1 MPSTPLL
8 NAQGQPIRSALKNED
23 DVAQTPPCGPTKAVQ
38 IAEPEPLPQ
47 EEPRPRREF
56 AASVSGKRLSGR
68 PPLPAA
74 NSSRTSFASQ
84 SSVETLDLNGSQ
96 SFSSLPQLPED
107 AAAQGDQQSQGSHQF
122 HSGSQRVDR
131 ASEKL
136 LAQVAEWLQREKAKR
151 DTKKPR
157 KHSHHHHHHLHSRR
171 KHKAQPEEPPVSEEP
186 EVEPEVENV
195 LRRTASIDSNSS
207 DVSLDRLQ
215 RILDDSMAALGISSV
230 PHYSAKLGR
239 RLSHR
244 KKTSSRSTLQ
254 LSRAYSSDTD
264 YVDGDA
270 IVPSCDAILDN
281 TKTLKYSKASA
292 DDHSSVSGKR
302 EEKERQAWATFKN
315 EIIRLAH
322 TLRLKGWRRVALDAG
337 DDIQVERLSGALT
350 NAVYVVTPPE
360 NLPLRDSDVVK
371 KKPQKLLLRIYG
383 PHVENLID
391 RDTEL
396 SILKRLARKKIGPR
410 MLGTFTNG
418 RFEQFFNAVPLTPEE
433 MRQSATSRQIAKRMR
448 ELHSGIDLLK
458 GERDGGPTLF
468 KNWDSWVD
476 NVERRSLFLDELV
489 AAHAAGRPA
498 AGADS
503 WRQSDF
509 VCGVEWPKFKAM
521 VDKYRSFLVQYYGS
535 EGLHEKLVFAHND
548 TQYGNILRVCTD
560 DEKSPLLQPENQ
572 HKQLIVIDFE
582 YASANLPGCEFANHF
597 TEWAYNY
604 HDPHAPFAC
613 SVERYPSIE
622 EQKRF
627 IKAYIEHRPKIA
639 SSAPA
644 SASSDAD
651 VTPSATPQVTPQ
663 NPSSSVVEFMLDAR
677 APPGGW
683 KEEERRAEGATDER
697 VEELVRE
704 TRLWRA
710 MNSAQWV
717 AWGIVQAKI
726 PGFTEPPIESSEA
739 EGNED
744 QNKAPASP
752 VASEG
757 SAAGSNGE
765 SAGGG
770 EDEEGFDYLS
780 YAHQRALFFWGD
792 CVQMGLIKLQE
803 LPEGLRE
810 DLKMID
816 Y

>member
-1 MPSTPLL
+1 MPSTPLV
-8 NAQGQPIRSALKNED
+8 NAQGQPIRSALKSED
-23 DVAQTPPCGPTKAVQ
+23 DVAQALPCAPTKAVS

-56 AASVSGKRLSGR
+56 AASVSGRRLSGR
-68 PPLPAA
+68 PPMLAA

-84 SSVETLDLNGSQ
+84 SSIDTLDLTGNHSL
-96 SFSSLPQLPED
+96 SSLPQLPED
-107 AAAQGDQQSQGSHQF
+107 AAAQGDQQPQGSHQL

-131 ASEKL
+131 ASEKI
-136 LAQVAEWLQREKAKR
+136 LAQVADWLQREKTKR
-151 DTKKPR
+151 ESKKPR
-157 KHSHHHHHHLHSRR
+157 KHHHHHLHSRR
-171 KHKAQPEEPPVSEEP
+171 KHKSQREESQATEEP
-186 EVEPEVENV
+186 EMEPEVENV

-244 KKTSSRSTLQ
+244 KKGSSRASLQ

-270 IVPSCDAILDN
+270 LVPSCDAILDN
-281 TKTLKYSKASA
+281 TKTLKYSQGSA
-292 DDHSSVSGKR
+292 DEPSSGKR

-322 TLRLKGWRRVALDAG
+322 TLRLKGWRRVALDSG

-360 NLPLRDSDVVK
+360 NLPSGESDVVK
-371 KKPQKLLLRIYG
+371 KKPDKLLLRIYG
-383 PHVENLID
+383 PQAENLID

-396 SILKRLARKKIGPR
+396 SVLKRLARKKIGPR

-418 RFEQFFNAVPLTPEE
+418 RFEQFFQALPLTPEE
-433 MRQSATSRQIAKRMR
+433 MRHPATSRQIAKRMR

-458 GERDGGPTLF
+458 EERDEGPNLF
-468 KNWDSWVD
+468 KNWDNWVD
-476 NVERRSLFLDELV
+476 NVERRTLFLDQLV
-489 AAHAAGRPA
+489 AAHDPGMSAG
-498 AGADS
+498 GADS
-503 WRQSDF
+503 WKQAGF
-509 VCGVEWPKFKAM
+509 VCGVEWPKFQAM
-521 VDKYRSFLVQYYGS
+521 VMKYRDFVIKSYGP
-535 EGLHEKLVFAHND
+535 EGLRENLVFAHND

-560 DEKSPLLQPENQ
+560 DEKSPLLQPENR

-582 YASANLPGCEFANHF
+582 YASANLPGSEFANHF
-597 TEWAYNY
+597 TEWMYNY
-604 HDPHAPFAC
+604 HDPHASHSC
-613 SVERYPSIE
+613 KVERYPSIE
-622 EQKRF
+622 EQQRF
-627 IKAYIEHRPKIA
+627 IKAYVEHRPKVT
-639 SSAPA
+639 SSATP

-651 VTPSATPQVTPQ
+651 VTPSATPLVTPQ

-683 KEEERRAEGATDER
+683 KEEERRAEGATDQR
-697 VEELVRE
+697 VAELMHE

-710 MNSAQWV
+710 LNSAFWIS
-717 AWGIVQAKI
+717 WGIIQAKI
-726 PGFTEPPIESSEA
+726 PGYTEPG
-739 EGNED
+739 EGEGE
-744 QNKAPASP
+744 APASP

-757 SAAGSNGE
+757 SAAGGG
-765 SAGGG
+765 GGG
-770 EDEEGFDYLS
+770 EEEEEEGFDYLS
-780 YAHQRALFFWGD
+780 YAHERALFFWGD
-792 CVQMGLIKLQE
+792 CVQMGLVKLEE
-803 LPEGLRE
+803 LPEGLQSRI
-810 DLKMID
+810 KMVD
-816 Y
+816 C

>member
-8 NAQGQPIRSALKNED
+8 NAQGQPIKSALKTED

-68 PPLPAA
+68 PPMPAT
-74 NSSRTSFASQ
+74 NSSRASFASQ
-84 SSVETLDLNGSQ
+84 SSIETLDLNGSQ
-96 SFSSLPQLPED
+96 SVSSLPQLPED
-107 AAAQGDQQSQGSHQF
+107 ATAQGDSQPHGSHQF
-122 HSGSQRVDR
+122 TSGSQRVDR
-131 ASEKL
+131 ASERL
-136 LAQVAEWLQREKAKR
+136 LAQVADWIQREKAKR
-151 DTKKPR
+151 ETKKPR
-157 KHSHHHHHHLHSRR
+157 KHHHHHLHSRR
-171 KHKAQPEEPPVSEEP
+171 RHKSPPEEAPASEEP
-186 EVEPEVENV
+186 EMSPEAEN
-195 LRRTASIDSNSS
+195 LLQRTASIDSNSS

-230 PHYSAKLGR
+230 PHYSTKLGR

-244 KKTSSRSTLQ
+244 KKISSRSTLQ
-254 LSRAYSSDTD
+254 LARAYSSDTD

-281 TKTLKYSKASA
+281 TKTLKYCQGST
-292 DDHSSVSGKR
+292 DEQSSMTAKR

-322 TLRLKGWRRVALDAG
+322 TLRLKGWRRVRLDSG

-360 NLPLRDSDVVK
+360 NLPSGDSEVPK

-383 PHVENLID
+383 PQVENLID

-396 SILKRLARKKIGPR
+396 SILKRLARKRIGPR

-418 RFEQFFNAVPLTPEE
+418 RFEQFFNAVPLTPSE
-433 MRQSATSRQIAKRMR
+433 MRQPATSRQIAKRMR
-448 ELHSGIDLLK
+448 ELHSGIDLLDEEK
-458 GERDGGPTLF
+458 DGGPTLF
-468 KNWDSWVD
+468 KNWDKWVD
-476 NVERRSLFLDELV
+476 NVGRRTLFLDQLADQGSPFGGV
-489 AAHAAGRPA
+489 DCWKQAG
-498 AGADS
+498 
-503 WRQSDF
+503 F

-521 VDKYRSFLVQYYGS
+521 VDKYRDFLVQSYGPK
-535 EGLHEKLVFAHND
+535 GLREKLVFAHND

-582 YASANLPGCEFANHF
+582 YASANLPGAEFANHF

-604 HDPHAPFAC
+604 HDPHTSYAC
-613 SVERYPSIE
+613 NAERYPSLE
-622 EQKRF
+622 EQQRF
-627 IKAYIEHRPKIA
+627 IKAYVEHRPKVGPSTA
-639 SSAPA
+639 A

-651 VTPSATPQVTPQ
+651 ITPSATPQVHPQ
-663 NPSSSVVEFMLDAR
+663 TPSSSVVEFMLDAR

-683 KEEERRAEGATDER
+683 KEEERRAEGAADQR
-697 VEELVRE
+697 VAELMGE

-726 PGFTEPPIESSEA
+726 PGYVEPPCDDSGEV
-739 EGNED
+739 EGASDTE
-744 QNKAPASP
+744 APASP
-752 VASEG
+752 AASDPGAGG
-757 SAAGSNGE
+757 SAAGGE
-765 SAGGG
+765 
-770 EDEEGFDYLS
+770 EEEGFDYLS
-780 YAHQRALFFWGD
+780 YAHERALFFWGD
-792 CVQMGLIKLQE
+792 CVQMGLIKLEE
-803 LPEGLRE
+803 LPEGLRSRV
-810 DLKMID
+810 KIID
-816 Y
+816 H

>member
-1 MPSTPLL
+1 M
-8 NAQGQPIRSALKNED
+8 
-23 DVAQTPPCGPTKAVQ
+23 
-38 IAEPEPLPQ
+38 
-47 EEPRPRREF
+47 
-56 AASVSGKRLSGR
+56 SGKRLSGR

-84 SSVETLDLNGSQ
+84 SSIDTLDLNGNQ
-96 SFSSLPQLPED
+96 SLSSLPQLPED
-107 AAAQGDQQSQGSHQF
+107 AEAQGDQQSQGSHQF

-136 LAQVAEWLQREKAKR
+136 LAQVAEWIQREKAKR
-151 DTKKPR
+151 ETKKPR
-157 KHSHHHHHHLHSRR
+157 KHHHHHLHSRR
-171 KHKAQPEEPPVSEEP
+171 KHKTQAEEPPVPEEP
-186 EVEPEVENV
+186 EAEADVENA

-244 KKTSSRSTLQ
+244 KKAGSRSTLQ

-264 YVDGDA
+264 YVEGDA
-270 IVPSCDAILDN
+270 VVPSCDAILDN
-281 TKTLKYSKASA
+281 TKTLKYSQASA

-322 TLRLKGWRRVALDAG
+322 TLRLKGWRRVALDSG
-337 DDIQVERLSGALT
+337 DAIQVERLSGALT
-350 NAVYVVTPPE
+350 NAVYVVTPPK
-360 NLPLRDSDVVK
+360 NLPSGDSEVIK

-383 PHVENLID
+383 PQVENLID
-391 RDTEL
+391 RDNEL
-396 SILKRLARKKIGPR
+396 SVLKRLARKKIGPR
-410 MLGTFTNG
+410 MLGTFKNG

-433 MRQSATSRQIAKRMR
+433 MRQPATSRQIAKRMR
-448 ELHSGIDLLK
+448 ELHSGIELLEE
-458 GERDGGPTLF
+458 ERNGGPTLF
-468 KNWDSWVD
+468 KNWDNWVD

-489 AAHAAGRPA
+489 AAHDASKPVG
-498 AGADS
+498 GSDS
-503 WRQSDF
+503 WKQAGF

-521 VDKYRSFLVQYYGS
+521 VDKYRDFLVQYYGS

-548 TQYGNILRVCTD
+548 VSFPLSSTPQAQTTFPCFIISLAHNSQTQYGNILRVCTD

-582 YASANLPGCEFANHF
+582 YAAANLPGCEFANHF

-604 HDPHAPFAC
+604 HDPHVPFAC
-613 SVERYPSIE
+613 SVERYPSTE
-622 EQKRF
+622 EQQRF
-627 IKAYIEHRPKIA
+627 IKAYIEHRPKIT
-639 SSAPA
+639 SSTVP

-651 VTPSATPQVTPQ
+651 VTPSATPLVTPQ

-683 KEEERRAEGATDER
+683 KEEERRAEASTDQR
-697 VEELVRE
+697 VEELTKE

-726 PGFTEPPIESSEA
+726 PGYVEPPA
-739 EGNED
+739 EGSGED
-744 QNKAPASP
+744 QGQTPASP

-757 SAAGSNGE
+757 SAVGGSSSEGAGAGE
-765 SAGGG
+765 
-770 EDEEGFDYLS
+770 EEEGFDYLM
-780 YAHQRALFFWGD
+780 YAHERALFFWGD
-792 CVQMGLIKLQE
+792 CVQMGLIKLEE
-803 LPEGLRE
+803 LPEGLQGRI
-810 DLKMID
+810 KVID

>member
-23 DVAQTPPCGPTKAVQ
+23 DAAQTPPCGPTKAVQ

-84 SSVETLDLNGSQ
+84 SSVETLDLNGNQ

-131 ASEKL
+131 ASERL

-171 KHKAQPEEPPVSEEP
+171 KHKAQPEEPPVSKEP
-186 EVEPEVENV
+186 EVEPEVENA

-215 RILDDSMAALGISSV
+215 RIIDDSMAALGISSV

-292 DDHSSVSGKR
+292 DDQSSVSGKR
-302 EEKERQAWATFKN
+302 EDKERQAWATFKN

-360 NLPLRDSDVVK
+360 NLPSGDSEVVK

-418 RFEQFFNAVPLTPEE
+418 RFEQFFHAVPLTPEE

-468 KNWDSWVD
+468 KNWDNWVD

-489 AAHAAGRPA
+489 AAHAA
-498 AGADS
+498 
-503 WRQSDF
+503 
-509 VCGVEWPKFKAM
+509 EWPKFKAM

-683 KEEERRAEGATDER
+683 KEEERRAEGAADQR
-697 VEELVRE
+697 VEELVKE

-726 PGFTEPPIESSEA
+726 PGYTEPPAEGSEA
-739 EGNED
+739 EGDED

-757 SAAGSNGE
+757 SAAGSSGE

-770 EDEEGFDYLS
+770 EDEEGFDYLA
-780 YAHQRALFFWGD
+780 YAYERALFFWGD
-792 CVQMGLIKLQE
+792 CVQMGLIKLEE
-803 LPEGLRE
+803 LPQGLRE
-810 DLKMID
+810 NIKMID

>member
-1 MPSTPLL
+1 M
-8 NAQGQPIRSALKNED
+8 
-23 DVAQTPPCGPTKAVQ
+23 
-38 IAEPEPLPQ
+38 
-47 EEPRPRREF
+47 
-56 AASVSGKRLSGR
+56 SGKRLSGR

-74 NSSRTSFASQ
+74 NSSRTSFASL
-84 SSVETLDLNGSQ
+84 SSIETLDLNGTQ
-96 SFSSLPQLPED
+96 SLSSLPQLPED
-107 AAAQGDQQSQGSHQF
+107 AAAQDEQQSHGSHQL

-151 DTKKPR
+151 ETKKPR
-157 KHSHHHHHHLHSRR
+157 KHHHHHHLHSRR
-171 KHKAQPEEPPVSEEP
+171 KHKNQPEEPQVSEEP
-186 EVEPEVENV
+186 ETEPDVENA

-215 RILDDSMAALGISSV
+215 RILDDSMTALGISSV
-230 PHYSAKLGR
+230 PHYSTKLGR

-244 KKTSSRSTLQ
+244 KKASSRSTLQ

-264 YVDGDA
+264 YMEGDA
-270 IVPSCDAILDN
+270 VVPSCDAILDN
-281 TKTLKYSKASA
+281 TKTLKYCQASA
-292 DDHSSVSGKR
+292 DEHSSISGKR

-322 TLRLKGWRRVALDAG
+322 TLRLKGWRRVALDSG
-337 DDIQVERLSGALT
+337 EDIQVERLSGALT

-360 NLPLRDSDVVK
+360 NLPSGDSDVVK

-383 PHVENLID
+383 PQVENLID
-391 RDTEL
+391 RDNEL
-396 SILKRLARKKIGPR
+396 SVLKRLARKKIGPR

-433 MRQSATSRQIAKRMR
+433 MRQPATSRQIAKRMR
-448 ELHSGIDLLK
+448 ELHSGIELLE
-458 GERDGGPTLF
+458 GERAAGPTLF
-468 KNWDSWVD
+468 KNWDNWVD

-489 AAHAAGRPA
+489 TAHDSSRPA
-498 AGADS
+498 GGSDS
-503 WRQSDF
+503 WKQAGF
-509 VCGVEWPKFKAM
+509 VCGVEWPRFKAM
-521 VDKYRSFLVQYYGS
+521 VDKYRDFLVQSYGPR
-535 EGLHEKLVFAHND
+535 GLLEKLVFAHND
-548 TQYGNILRVCTD
+548 VSLPFPSISLARTTQVFRLLTHTNSQTQYGNILRVCTD

-622 EQKRF
+622 EQQRF

-639 SSAPA
+639 PSTAP

-677 APPGGW
+677 APPCGW
-683 KEEERRAEGATDER
+683 KEEERRAEGAVDQR
-697 VEELVRE
+697 VEELIRE
-704 TRLWRA
+704 TRLWRP

-726 PGFTEPPIESSEA
+726 PGYTEPPA
-739 EGNED
+739 EGSGGEGGENQGE
-744 QNKAPASP
+744 ASASP
-752 VASEG
+752 VASED
-757 SAAGSNGE
+757 SAAGSSGE
-765 SAGGG
+765 SAGAD
-770 EDEEGFDYLS
+770 EDEEFDYLS
-780 YAHQRALFFWGD
+780 YAHERALFFWGD
-792 CVQMGLIKLQE
+792 CVQMGLIKLEE
-803 LPEGLRE
+803 LPEVLRE
-810 DLKMID
+810 RIKMTD
-816 Y
+816 S

>member
-1 MPSTPLL
+1 MPSAPLL

-23 DVAQTPPCGPTKAVQ
+23 DVAQIPPCGPTKAVQ

-56 AASVSGKRLSGR
+56 AASVSGRRLSGR

-84 SSVETLDLNGSQ
+84 SSIDTLDLNGNQ
-96 SFSSLPQLPED
+96 SLSSLPQLPED
-107 AAAQGDQQSQGSHQF
+107 AAAQGDQQPQGSHQL
-122 HSGSQRVDR
+122 HSGSQRIDR

-151 DTKKPR
+151 ETKRPR
-157 KHSHHHHHHLHSRR
+157 KHHHHHHLHSRR
-171 KHKAQPEEPPVSEEP
+171 KHKAQPEEPPVPEEP
-186 EVEPEVENV
+186 EAEPDAENA

-215 RILDDSMAALGISSV
+215 RILDDSMAALGIASV
-230 PHYSAKLGR
+230 PHYGAKLGR

-244 KKTSSRSTLQ
+244 KKASSRASLQ

-270 IVPSCDAILDN
+270 VVPSCDAILDN
-281 TKTLKYSKASA
+281 TKTLKYSKSSA
-292 DDHSSVSGKR
+292 DENSSISGKR
-302 EEKERQAWATFKN
+302 EEKERKAWAAFKN

-322 TLRLKGWRRVALDAG
+322 TLRLKGWRRVALDSG
-337 DDIQVERLSGALT
+337 EDIQVERLSGALT

-360 NLPLRDSDVVK
+360 SIPPGDSEVVK

-391 RDTEL
+391 RDNEL
-396 SILKRLARKKIGPR
+396 SILKRLARKRIGPR

-433 MRQSATSRQIAKRMR
+433 MRQAATSKQIAKRMR
-448 ELHSGIDLLK
+448 ELHSGIELLEE
-458 GERDGGPTLF
+458 ERHGGPTLF
-468 KNWDSWVD
+468 KNWDSWVE
-476 NVERRSLFLDELV
+476 NVERRSHFLDSLV
-489 AAHAAGRPA
+489 AANDAARPA
-498 AGADS
+498 GGSDTWKQAG
-503 WRQSDF
+503 F

-521 VDKYRSFLVQYYGS
+521 VDKYRDFLIQFYGS
-535 EGLHEKLVFAHND
+535 EGIREKLVFAHND

-622 EQKRF
+622 EQQRF

-639 SSAPA
+639 SSMPA

-663 NPSSSVVEFMLDAR
+663 HPSSSVVEFMLDAR

-683 KEEERRAEGATDER
+683 KEEERRAEGAVDQR
-697 VEELVRE
+697 VEELIRE

-726 PGFTEPPIESSEA
+726 PGYTEHHA
-739 EGNED
+739 EGSGREGGDD
-744 QNKAPASP
+744 QGQAPASP

-757 SAAGSNGE
+757 SAAGSGGE
-765 SAGGG
+765 GGGGG

-780 YAHQRALFFWGD
+780 YAHERALFFWGD
-792 CVQMGLIKLQE
+792 CVQMGLIKLEE
-803 LPEGLRE
+803 LPDGLRGRI
-810 DLKMID
+810 KTID

>member
-1 MPSTPLL
+1 MPT
-8 NAQGQPIRSALKNED
+8 
-23 DVAQTPPCGPTKAVQ
+23 
-38 IAEPEPLPQ
+38 EPE
-47 EEPRPRREF
+47 
-56 AASVSGKRLSGR
+56 A
-68 PPLPAA
+68 
-74 NSSRTSFASQ
+74 
-84 SSVETLDLNGSQ
+84 
-96 SFSSLPQLPED
+96 ED
-107 AAAQGDQQSQGSHQF
+107 
-122 HSGSQRVDR
+122 
-131 ASEKL
+131 
-136 LAQVAEWLQREKAKR
+136 
-151 DTKKPR
+151 
-157 KHSHHHHHHLHSRR
+157 
-171 KHKAQPEEPPVSEEP
+171 
-186 EVEPEVENV
+186 VENA

-244 KKTSSRSTLQ
+244 KKISSRSTLQ

-270 IVPSCDAILDN
+270 VVPSCDAILDN
-281 TKTLKYSKASA
+281 TKTLKYCQAPA
-292 DDHSSVSGKR
+292 DEHSSVSGKR
-302 EEKERQAWATFKN
+302 EEKERQAWADFKN

-322 TLRLKGWRRVALDAG
+322 TLRLKGWRRVALDSG
-337 DDIQVERLSGALT
+337 EDIQVERLSGALT

-360 NLPLRDSDVVK
+360 NLSSGDSDVVK

-383 PHVENLID
+383 PQVENLID
-391 RDTEL
+391 RDNEL
-396 SILKRLARKKIGPR
+396 SVLKRLARKKIGPR

-418 RFEQFFNAVPLTPEE
+418 RFEQFFNAVPLNPEE
-433 MRQSATSRQIAKRMR
+433 MRQPATSKQIAKRMR
-448 ELHSGIDLLK
+448 ELHSGIELLK
-458 GERDGGPTLF
+458 EERDGGPTQF
-468 KNWDSWVD
+468 KNWDCWVD

-489 AAHAAGRPA
+489 KANDASNPAG
-498 AGADS
+498 GSDS
-503 WRQSDF
+503 WKQAGF

-521 VDKYRSFLVQYYGS
+521 VDRYRDFLVQSYGP
-535 EGLHEKLVFAHND
+535 EGLREKLVFAHND
-548 TQYGNILRVCTD
+548 VSPPLSSISWAQTAHSFPDCLLTNSQTQYGNILRVCTD

-582 YASANLPGCEFANHF
+582 YASANVPGCEFANHF

-604 HDPHAPFAC
+604 HDPHVPFVC

-627 IKAYIEHRPKIA
+627 IKAYIEHRPKIVY
-639 SSAPA
+639 STAP

-651 VTPSATPQVTPQ
+651 VTPSATPLVTPQ

-683 KEEERRAEGATDER
+683 KEEERRAEGAVDQQ
-697 VEELVRE
+697 VEELIRE

-726 PGFTEPPIESSEA
+726 PGYTEPPA
-739 EGNED
+739 EGSGGEGGAD
-744 QNKAPASP
+744 QGEAPASP

-757 SAAGSNGE
+757 SAAGSSGE
-765 SAGGG
+765 SAGAG

-780 YAHQRALFFWGD
+780 YSHERALFFWGD
-792 CVQMGLIKLQE
+792 CVQMGLIKVEE
-803 LPEGLRE
+803 LPEGLRGRI
-810 DLKMID
+810 KMID